1 MPVVKRVVRVGN
13 SMGVII
19 DKAVADIAG
28 IEIGS
33 EATIELEHGVV
44 VIRVGPAKK
53 RHSFSG

>member
-1 MPVVKRVVRVGN
+1 
-13 SMGVII
+13 MGVII